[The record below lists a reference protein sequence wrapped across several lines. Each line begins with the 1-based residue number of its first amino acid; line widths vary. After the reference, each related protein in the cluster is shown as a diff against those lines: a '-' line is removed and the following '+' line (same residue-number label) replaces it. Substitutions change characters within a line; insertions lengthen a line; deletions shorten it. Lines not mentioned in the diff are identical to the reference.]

1 MRTLR
6 LPLLLTLVLLAAPAL
21 AIDLES
27 AKRQGLVGEQPD
39 GYLGAVRQS
48 PEAAEL
54 VRAVNEQR
62 RQSYQDLAK
71 RNGVSADSVATLAGR
86 TLIDRAAAGEYVRN
100 AAGQWQRRQ

>member
-1 MRTLR
+1 MRRLG
-6 LPLLLTLVLLAAPAL
+6 LPLTLILALLAGPAL

-39 GYLGAVRQS
+39 GYLGTVRQT

-54 VRAVNEQR
+54 VRSVNQQR

-71 RNGVSADSVATLAGR
+71 RNGVSVDSVSALAGGK
-86 TLIDRAAAGEYVRN
+86 LVERAAPGEYVRS
-100 AAGQWQRRQ
+100 ASGQWQRK

>member
-6 LPLLLTLVLLAAPAL
+6 LPLFLTLSLLAAPVL

-27 AKRQGLVGEQPD
+27 AKRQGLVGEQSD
-39 GYLGAVRQS
+39 GYLGTVRQS

-54 VRAVNEQR
+54 ARSVNQQR

-71 RNGVSADSVATLAGR
+71 RNGVSVDSVATLAGR
-86 TLIDRAAAGEYVRN
+86 KLVDRAPAGEYVRN
-100 AAGQWQRRQ
+100 AAGQWQRK

>member
-1 MRTLR
+1 MRALR
-6 LPLLLTLVLLAAPAL
+6 LPLLLALALIAAPAA

-39 GYLGAVRQS
+39 GYLGTVRQT

-54 VRAVNEQR
+54 VRSVNQQR

-71 RNGVSADSVATLAGR
+71 RNGVAVESVSALAGR
-86 TLIDRAAAGEYVRN
+86 KLIDRAGSGEYVKDD
-100 AAGQWQRRQ
+100 AGRWVRR

>member
-6 LPLLLTLVLLAAPAL
+6 LPLLLTLALLAAPVL
-21 AIDLES
+21 AIDLEA

-48 PEAAEL
+48 AEAADL
-54 VRAVNEQR
+54 VRSINAQR

-71 RNGVSADSVATLAGR
+71 RNGVSVDSVAALAGR
-86 TLIDRAAAGEYVRN
+86 KLIDRTAPGEYVKDASGR
-100 AAGQWQRRQ
+100 WVQR

>member
-6 LPLLLTLVLLAAPAL
+6 LPLLLALALLAAPVL

-39 GYLGAVRQS
+39 GYLGVVRQT

-54 VRAVNEQR
+54 VRSVNEQR
-62 RQSYQDLAK
+62 RQSYQDLAR
-71 RNGVSADSVATLAGR
+71 RNGVSVDSVATLAGQK
-86 TLIDRAAAGEYVRN
+86 LIGRAGSGEYVRS
-100 AAGQWQRRQ
+100 AAGQWQRK

>member
-6 LPLLLTLVLLAAPAL
+6 LPLLLTLALLAAPVL
-21 AIDLES
+21 AIDLEA

-48 PEAAEL
+48 AEAADL
-54 VRAVNEQR
+54 VRSVNAQR

-71 RNGVSADSVATLAGR
+71 RNGVSADSVAALAGR
-86 TLIDRAAAGEYVRN
+86 KLIDRTAPGEYVKDASGR
-100 AAGQWQRRQ
+100 WVQR